1 MLEGADPDGSSQTI
15 TMRESMKI
23 IPRRTVCTQAYLC
36 YAYTRIYSI
45 VPSEYRCIHEDSRT
59 SAHLLRI
66 PARRFLTGAYSYFIL
81 FY

>member
-1 MLEGADPDGSSQTI
+1 MLEGADPVGFNRTI

-23 IPRRTVCTQAYLC
+23 ILRRTVCTQAYLC
-36 YAYTRIYSI
+36 YAYTQYSI

-66 PARRFLTGAYSYFIL
+66 PARRFLTGAYSYFYM